1 MKREMEA
8 SQINQGNDSNDSKL
22 IELAFASEQPVLRE
36 FGEQILN
43 EILLCSPENVD
54 LSRLQNKAAVLF
66 NHDKDNI
73 IGVVESS
80 SIDADKVC
88 RASIRLSSTADK
100 YQTMV
105 EEGILT
111 KVSVGYSILDYR
123 IDGDNL
129 LATKW
134 QPFEIS
140 LVSIPADDIQSGIGR
155 SLEEVQE
162 STESEQEPEQEI
174 DNQESESTDVEQSS
188 TESEPEI
195 ESTDEQ
201 ESEEEQSSTES
212 EIEIDSTNEQ
222 EPEQTINTEE
232 QDQERQMEIEALGQ
246 LLNKDVSRYLESNLS
261 LRDITNE
268 LKNSND
274 DKEITME
281 NNLSKA
287 IRSLIDNS
295 PVEGVIEGERGYV
308 VDLQR
313 DTTTT
318 TTNAAGVVVRK
329 TADSYIDQ
337 LWAQSVLAQVA
348 QPQVFSGLEGNGE
361 LVIPVANKLTG
372 GTFGFVAEGADSPM
386 HDAPFTSVSL
396 KPKNFT
402 GSVALTRTLQ
412 LSNSAAER
420 FVSEQ
425 LTKTAA
431 SDLENE
437 ILRYIATNATQQSA
451 TAFDLA
457 AIEDAVEA
465 LATSNVYAGN
475 CVAIMHPSVYAA
487 LRQVPMA
494 GNTAAKMLIEGYRDE
509 QYLADEIRVI
519 VSTRVPTDSILI
531 GDFSTLILAQWGGV
545 ELDRDLTTK
554 RASQGVV
561 LRSFSYMDF
570 AVAHKDAFVLVTKA

>member
-8 SQINQGNDSNDSKL
+8 SQINQDNESKL
-22 IELAFASEQPVLRE
+22 IELAFASEQPVQRE
-36 FGEQILN
+36 FGDRILN
-43 EILLCSPENVD
+43 EILLCSPENID

-105 EEGILT
+105 EEEILT

-134 QPFEIS
+134 QPFEVS

-155 SLEEVQE
+155 SFEDVQK
-162 STESEQEPEQEI
+162 STESEPEPEIDSDNEESEVESTDDEQEPEQER
-174 DNQESESTDVEQSS
+174 
-188 TESEPEI
+188 
-195 ESTDEQ
+195 
-201 ESEEEQSSTES
+201 EEQSSTES
-212 EIEIDSTNEQ
+212 EIEIDSTDEQ

-232 QDQERQMEIEALGQ
+232 QDQERQMEIEALGK

-268 LKNSND
+268 LKNTNSPN

-318 TTNAAGVVVRK
+318 NASGVVVHK

-437 ILRYIATNATQQSA
+437 ILRYIATNATQQTA

-465 LATSNVYAGN
+465 LATANVYAGN

-519 VSTRVPTDSILI
+519 VSTRVPTDAILI

-570 AVAHKDAFVLVTKA
+570 VVSHKDSFVLVSKA

>member
-155 SLEEVQE
+155 SLDEVQE

-174 DNQESESTDVEQSS
+174 ESESTDVEQSS

-201 ESEEEQSSTES
+201 ESEEEQSST
-212 EIEIDSTNEQ
+212 D
-222 EPEQTINTEE
+222 EPEPDQTINTEE
-232 QDQERQMEIEALGQ
+232 QEQERQMEIEALGK

-313 DTTTT
+313 DTT

-412 LSNSAAER
+412 LSNTAAER

-465 LATSNVYAGN
+465 LALANVYAGN

>member
-8 SQINQGNDSNDSKL
+8 SQINQDNESKL
-22 IELAFASEQPVLRE
+22 IELAFASEQPVQRE
-36 FGEQILN
+36 FGDRILN
-43 EILLCSPENVD
+43 EILLCSPENID

-105 EEGILT
+105 EEEILT

-134 QPFEIS
+134 QPFEVS

-155 SLEEVQE
+155 SFEDVQK
-162 STESEQEPEQEI
+162 STESEPEPEIDSDNEESEVESTDDEQEPEQER
-174 DNQESESTDVEQSS
+174 
-188 TESEPEI
+188 
-195 ESTDEQ
+195 
-201 ESEEEQSSTES
+201 EEQSSTES
-212 EIEIDSTNEQ
+212 EIEIDSTDEQ
-222 EPEQTINTEE
+222 EPEQKINTEE
-232 QDQERQMEIEALGQ
+232 QDQERQMEIEALGK

-268 LKNSND
+268 LKNTNSPN

-318 TTNAAGVVVRK
+318 NASGVVVHK

-437 ILRYIATNATQQSA
+437 ILRYIATNATQQTA

-465 LATSNVYAGN
+465 LATANVYAGN

-519 VSTRVPTDSILI
+519 VSTRVPTDAILI

-570 AVAHKDAFVLVTKA
+570 VVSHKDSFVLVSKA

>member
-22 IELAFASEQPVLRE
+22 IELAFASEQPVQRE
-36 FGEQILN
+36 FGDRILN
-43 EILLCSPENVD
+43 EILLCSPENID

-105 EEGILT
+105 EEEILT

-134 QPFEIS
+134 QPFEVS

-155 SLEEVQE
+155 SFEDVQE
-162 STESEQEPEQEI
+162 STESEQEPGQEI
-174 DNQESESTDVEQSS
+174 DSDNEES
-188 TESEPEI
+188 EI
-195 ESTDEQ
+195 ESTDDEQ
-201 ESEEEQSSTES
+201 ESEQEREEQSSTES

-313 DTTTT
+313 DTT

>member
-8 SQINQGNDSNDSKL
+8 SQINQDNESKL
-22 IELAFASEQPVLRE
+22 IELAFASEQPVQRE
-36 FGEQILN
+36 FGDRILN
-43 EILLCSPENVD
+43 EILLCSPENID

-105 EEGILT
+105 EEEILT

-134 QPFEIS
+134 QPFEVS

-155 SLEEVQE
+155 SFEDVQE
-162 STESEQEPEQEI
+162 STESELEPGQEI
-174 DNQESESTDVEQSS
+174 DSDNEES
-188 TESEPEI
+188 EI
-195 ESTDEQ
+195 ESTDDEQ
-201 ESEEEQSSTES
+201 ESEQEREEQSSTES

-268 LKNSND
+268 LKNKNSPN

-313 DTTTT
+313 DTT

-437 ILRYIATNATQQSA
+437 ILRYIATNATQQTA

-465 LATSNVYAGN
+465 LATANVYAGN

-519 VSTRVPTDSILI
+519 VSTRVPTDAILI

>member
-1 MKREMEA
+1 MDNKTPKTQMKREMEA
-8 SQINQGNDSNDSKL
+8 SQINQDNESKL
-22 IELAFASEQPVLRE
+22 IELAFASEQPVQRE
-36 FGEQILN
+36 FGDRILN
-43 EILLCSPENVD
+43 EILLCSPENID

-105 EEGILT
+105 EEEILT

-134 QPFEIS
+134 QPFEVS

-155 SLEEVQE
+155 SFEDVQK
-162 STESEQEPEQEI
+162 STESEPEPEIDSDNEESEVESTDDEQEPEQER
-174 DNQESESTDVEQSS
+174 
-188 TESEPEI
+188 
-195 ESTDEQ
+195 
-201 ESEEEQSSTES
+201 EEQSSTES
-212 EIEIDSTNEQ
+212 EIEIDSTDEQ
-222 EPEQTINTEE
+222 EPEQKINTEE
-232 QDQERQMEIEALGQ
+232 QDQERQMEIEALGK

-268 LKNSND
+268 LKNTNSPN

-318 TTNAAGVVVRK
+318 NASGVVVHK

-437 ILRYIATNATQQSA
+437 ILRYIATNATQQTA

-465 LATSNVYAGN
+465 LATANVYAGN

-519 VSTRVPTDSILI
+519 VSTRVPTDAILI

-570 AVAHKDAFVLVTKA
+570 VVSHKDSFVLVSKA

>member
-1 MKREMEA
+1 MEA
-8 SQINQGNDSNDSKL
+8 SQINQDNESKL

-80 SIDADKVC
+80 SIDVDKVC

-105 EEGILT
+105 EEEILT

-134 QPFEIS
+134 QPFEVS

-155 SLEEVQE
+155 SFEDVQE
-162 STESEQEPEQEI
+162 STESELEPGQEI
-174 DNQESESTDVEQSS
+174 DSDNEES
-188 TESEPEI
+188 EI
-195 ESTDEQ
+195 ESTDDEQ
-201 ESEEEQSSTES
+201 ESEQEREEQSSTES

-232 QDQERQMEIEALGQ
+232 QDQERQMEIEALGK

-268 LKNSND
+268 LKNTNSPN

-313 DTTTT
+313 DSN
-318 TTNAAGVVVRK
+318 TTNASGVVVHK

-412 LSNSAAER
+412 LSNTAAER

-437 ILRYIATNATQQSA
+437 ILRYIATNATQQTA
-451 TAFDLA
+451 AAFDLA

-465 LATSNVYAGN
+465 LATANVYAGN
-475 CVAIMHPSVYAA
+475 CLAIMHPSVYAA

>member
-1 MKREMEA
+1 MEA
-8 SQINQGNDSNDSKL
+8 NQINQDGKL
-22 IELAFASEQPVLRE
+22 IELAFASEQPVQRE
-36 FGEQILN
+36 FGDRILN
-43 EILLCSPENVD
+43 EILLCSPENID

-80 SIDADKVC
+80 SVDADKVC

-105 EEGILT
+105 EEEILT

-134 QPFEIS
+134 QPFEVS

-155 SLEEVQE
+155 SFEDVQE
-162 STESEQEPEQEI
+162 STESELEPGQEI
-174 DNQESESTDVEQSS
+174 DSDNEES
-188 TESEPEI
+188 EI
-195 ESTDEQ
+195 ESTDDEQ
-201 ESEEEQSSTES
+201 ESEQEREEQSSTES
-212 EIEIDSTNEQ
+212 EIEIDSTNEK

-232 QDQERQMEIEALGQ
+232 QDQERQMEIEALGK

-268 LKNSND
+268 LKNTNSPN

-313 DTTTT
+313 DTT

-437 ILRYIATNATQQSA
+437 ILRYIATNATQQTA

-465 LATSNVYAGN
+465 LATANVYAGN

-519 VSTRVPTDSILI
+519 VSTRVPTDAILI

>member
-1 MKREMEA
+1 MENKTPKTQMKREMEA

-155 SLEEVQE
+155 SLEEIQE

-174 DNQESESTDVEQSS
+174 ESESTDEEQLS

-201 ESEEEQSSTES
+201 ESEEEQSST
-212 EIEIDSTNEQ
+212 DEQ
-222 EPEQTINTEE
+222 EPEPDQTINTEE
-232 QDQERQMEIEALGQ
+232 QEQERQMEIEALGK

-318 TTNAAGVVVRK
+318 NAAGVVVRK

-361 LVIPVANKLTG
+361 LVIPVANTLTG

-412 LSNSAAER
+412 LSNTAAER

-465 LATSNVYAGN
+465 LATANVYAGN